1 MKSKITSYRDLDVY
15 QRAYNVSISVMTKVI
30 PNLPE
35 SERYDLKDQLSRSS
49 KAVPRLIAEGFA
61 KKHQKSGFQKYIDDA
76 MAESNETQV
85 GLSQC
90 LDIYSKYI
98 DITFC
103 ENLIREYDIIGKQL
117 YRLRESWDKFS
128 RLKPKDQT
136 GSQDQKLSSG
146 QSLVEIIIAIA
157 VGAILIGGATAVLI
171 PILRS
176 NLETRHVQIA
186 TSLAQEYLDNV
197 QNLAESNWLNIY
209 NLTPK
214 GPSSQF
220 YLRATST
227 TYEILSGATSTVVE
241 GRTFTRYF
249 SIENTSRN
257 LCGAS
262 DITTNATSSCASGP
276 GSSGVADDPSTQKIT
291 AIVTW
296 PESRSI
302 SKTQYLTRNINKV
315 FVQTDWSAG
324 PGQEGPITSEN
335 NQFATSTNINYTTTT
350 GSIIINL

>member
-146 QSLVEIIIAIA
+146 QSLVEIIIALAI
-157 VGAILIGGATAVLI
+157 GAILIGGATAVLI

-197 QNLAESNWLNIY
+197 QNLTESNWLNIY